1 MLMSLSISCRE
12 DEYLVNMQHTVI
24 PSWYQR
30 EGYIKSMATLI
41 ENELTKFP
49 VPQKVRRAMTSSTCG
64 SLLRQKGRRLLDLVD
79 IYFMCYK
86 SLYKAISCV
95 EEYMQYFFS
104 LILQTKHNSISTK
117 LPILQKALSITKRAG
132 IYIILKEKKGRRL
145 DCFRHQANCLF

>member
-1 MLMSLSISCRE
+1 MSLSIFCRE

-49 VPQKVRRAMTSSTCG
+49 VPQKVRQAMTLSTCG
-64 SLLRQKGRRLLDLVD
+64 SVLSQKGRRLVDLVD
-79 IYFMCYK
+79 IYFMCCK

-95 EEYMQYFFS
+95 EEYMQYFFP
-104 LILQTKHNSISTK
+104 LILQTKHNSIYTK
-117 LPILQKALSITKRAG
+117 LPMLAKRLSVLLKG
-132 IYIILKEKKGRRL
+132 LGYIILKEKKDRGL
-145 DCFRHQANCLF
+145 DFFRHQENCLF